1 MALADLMELSLS
13 KNTKK
18 TGISEER
25 IRAQIPIIR
34 QYIAYWREYP
44 DMFVEF
50 LCGSNPENFQLYFY
64 QRLFLRA
71 VMRHR
76 YAYATFPRAYS
87 KSFLS
92 VLILML
98 RCVLFPGAHL
108 FVTPGGKEQAAGIAR
123 EKAEELCK
131 LIPGLKNE
139 IDWTRG
145 ATKASKNM
153 VEYLFKNGSK
163 LDIIAAQQSSRGKRA
178 TGGLMEECIL
188 IDQTLLNEV
197 IIPTMNVDRRLAD
210 GSRIEE
216 EVINKSQIYVTTA
229 GWKNSF
235 AYEKLIQILIQQ
247 IIEPAEAVVLGGT
260 WRVPVMEKLLK
271 KSFIEELKL
280 DGTYNDSSFAR
291 EYESEWSG
299 DAENAFFSAE
309 KFDKHRVLLQPEYE
323 YSGRSSKSAYYVLG
337 VDVGRIGCTTEVCV
351 FKVTP
356 QVQGASLK
364 TLVNIYTYDAEDF
377 EVQAINLKK
386 LYYKY
391 KARIVSLD
399 ANGLGIGLVD
409 FMTKSQVDPET
420 GDEWPPFGVEG
431 GTSEDTLELYKKIKG
446 PEVENDALY
455 LIKANAPINTEAHTY
470 VQTQLASGKIKLLID
485 EGQAKIKLM
494 STKAGQNMDNDK
506 RAEQLKPFT
515 LTTILRE
522 QMLNLVEENEGVN
535 IILKQSNRGIKKD
548 KFSAFEYGLYY
559 IKQEEDKKKKKKKR
573 NISEMMFFRVKIV
586 KRNEKEMI

>member
-1 MALADLMELSLS
+1 MALADLMELSKS

-18 TGISEER
+18 TGLSEER

-34 QYIAYWREYP
+34 DYVAYWREYP
-44 DMFVEF
+44 DKFVDF
-50 LCGSNPENFQLYFY
+50 LCGSNPENFHLFFY
-64 QRLFLRA
+64 QRVFLRA

-92 VLILML
+92 VLVLMI
-98 RCVLFPGAHL
+98 RCVLYPGSHL
-108 FVTPGGKEQAAGIAR
+108 FVTTGGKEQAAGIAR
-123 EKAEELCK
+123 EKAEEICK
-131 LIPGLKNE
+131 LIPGMKNE
-139 IDWTRG
+139 IDWSRG

-153 VEYLFKNGSK
+153 VEYIFKNGSK

-210 GSRIEE
+210 GSRQEDE
-216 EVINKSQIYVTTA
+216 PVNKSQIYVTTA

-247 IIEPAEAVVLGGT
+247 ITEPGSAIVLGGT
-260 WRVPVMEKLLK
+260 WRVPVMEKLLR

-323 YSGRSSKSAYYVLG
+323 YSGRSTKSAFYVLG
-337 VDVGRIGCTTEVCV
+337 IDVGRKGCTSEVCV

-356 QVQGASLK
+356 QAQGASLK
-364 TLVNIYTYDAEDF
+364 TLVNLYTWDEEHF
-377 EVQAINLKK
+377 EAQAINIKK
-386 LYYKY
+386 LFYKY
-391 KARIVSLD
+391 KARQVVID

-409 FMTKSQVDPET
+409 FMVKDQIDPET
-420 GDEWPPFGVEG
+420 GELLPNFGVSNDEENFYKQFR
-431 GTSEDTLELYKKIKG
+431 TADTEI
-446 PEVENDALY
+446 DAMY
-455 LIKANAPINTEAHTY
+455 LIKANAPINTEAHSY
-470 VQTQLASGKIKLLID
+470 VQTQLSSGKIKFLID
-485 EGQAKIKLM
+485 ENQAKVKLM
-494 STKAGQNMDNDK
+494 STKMGQQMDNDK
-506 RAEQLKPFT
+506 RAEYLKPFT

-535 IILKQSNRGIKKD
+535 IILKQSSRSIKKD

-559 IKQEEDKKKKKKKR
+559 IKQEEDKKKRRKKR
-573 NISEMMFFRVKIV
+573 NIADMMFYT
-586 KRNEKEMI
+586 NG

>member
-1 MALADLMELSLS
+1 
-13 KNTKK
+13 
-18 TGISEER
+18 
-25 IRAQIPIIR
+25 
-34 QYIAYWREYP
+34 
-44 DMFVEF
+44 
-50 LCGSNPENFQLYFY
+50 
-64 QRLFLRA
+64 
-71 VMRHR
+71 
-76 YAYATFPRAYS
+76 
-87 KSFLS
+87 
-92 VLILML
+92 
-98 RCVLFPGAHL
+98 
-108 FVTPGGKEQAAGIAR
+108 
-123 EKAEELCK
+123 
-131 LIPGLKNE
+131 
-139 IDWTRG
+139 
-145 ATKASKNM
+145 
-153 VEYLFKNGSK
+153 
-163 LDIIAAQQSSRGKRA
+163 
-178 TGGLMEECIL
+178 MEECIL

-377 EVQAINLKK
+377 EIQAINLKR
-386 LYYKY
+386 LYYRY

-409 FMTKSQVDPET
+409 FMTKSQIDPET
-420 GDEWPPFGVEG
+420 GDELPPFGVEG

-559 IKQEEDKKKKKKKR
+559 IKQEEDRKKKKKKR
-573 NISEMMFFRVKIV
+573 NISEMMFFS
-586 KRNEKEMI
+586 

>member
-1 MALADLMELSLS
+1 MALADLMELSLA
-13 KNTKK
+13 KDQKK
-18 TGISEER
+18 LGLSEER
-25 IRAQIPIIR
+25 IKAQIPIVR
-34 QYIAYWREYP
+34 QYVAYWREYP

-50 LCGSNPENFQLYFY
+50 LCGDNPENFSLFFY

-92 VLILML
+92 VLVLML
-98 RCVLFPGAHL
+98 RCILYPGSHL
-108 FVTPGGKEQAAGIAR
+108 FVTTGGKEQAAGIAK
-123 EKAEELCK
+123 EKSDELCK

-139 IDWTRG
+139 LNMERG
-145 ATKASKNM
+145 KTKTSKDNI
-153 VEYLFKNGSK
+153 ELIFKNGSK
-163 LDIIAAQQSSRGKRA
+163 LDIMAARQSSRGKRA

-210 GSRIEE
+210 GSRVES
-216 EVINKSQIYVTTA
+216 EVVNKSQIYVTTA

-235 AYEKLIQILIQQ
+235 AYEKLIELLIRQ
-247 IIEPAEAVVLGGT
+247 IIYPDEAIVMGGT
-260 WRVPVMEKLLK
+260 WRIPVMEKLLK

-323 YSGRSSKSAYYVLG
+323 FSGRSSKNAYYVLG
-337 VDVGRIGCTTEVCV
+337 VDVGRFKCTTEVCV

-364 TLVNIYTYDAEDF
+364 TLVNIYTYEAEDF
-377 EVQAINLKK
+377 EAQAIKVKRLF
-386 LYYKY
+386 YKY
-391 KARIVSLD
+391 KARTVAID
-399 ANGLGIGLVD
+399 ANGLGAGFVD
-409 FMTKSQVDPET
+409 FMTKAQLDPET
-420 GDEWPPFGVEG
+420 GEELPPFGVEG
-431 GTSEDTLELYKKIKG
+431 GTSDEFNDQYKKIKG
-446 PEVENDALY
+446 PGVEENAMY

-470 VQTQLASGKIKLLID
+470 VQTQLYSGKIKFLID
-485 EGQAKIKLM
+485 ENQAKTKLM
-494 STKAGQNMDNDK
+494 TTKAGQAMDASK
-506 RAEQLKPFT
+506 RADYLKPFT

-522 QMLNLVEENEGVN
+522 QMLNLVEDNEGVN
-535 IILKQSNRGIKKD
+535 IILKQSSRGIPKD

-559 IKQEEDKKKKKKKR
+559 IKQDEDKRRKRKKR
-573 NISEMMFFRVKIV
+573 SIGDMMFFTAK
-586 KRNEKEMI
+586 

>member
-1 MALADLMELSLS
+1 MALQDLLNATLSTDTHKQGL
-13 KNTKK
+13 
-18 TGISEER
+18 SEER
-25 IRAQIPIIR
+25 IRAQIPLIR

-50 LCGSNPENFQLYFY
+50 LCGNNPENFHLFFY

-98 RCVLFPGAHL
+98 RCVLYPGAHL
-108 FVTPGGKEQAAGIAR
+108 FVTTGGKEQAAGIAR

-139 IDWTRG
+139 IDWSRG

-153 VEYLFKNGSK
+153 VEYIFKNGSK
-163 LDIIAAQQSSRGKRA
+163 LDIMAAQQSSRGKRA
-178 TGGLMEECIL
+178 TGGLVEECIL
-188 IDQTLLNEV
+188 VDQTLLNEV
-197 IIPTMNVDRRLAD
+197 IIPTMNVDRRLSD
-210 GSRIEE
+210 GSRHKEE
-216 EVINKSQIYVTTA
+216 TINKSQIYVTTA

-235 AYEKLIQILIQQ
+235 AYEKLIQTLIQQ
-247 IIEPAEAVVLGGT
+247 IMDPSQAIVLGGT
-260 WRVPVMEKLLK
+260 WRVPVMEELLS

-280 DGTYNDSSFAR
+280 DGTYNDASFAR

-323 YSGRSSKSAYYVLG
+323 FSGRSSKSAYYVLG
-337 VDVGRIGCTTEVCV
+337 VDVGRIGCTTEVCI

-377 EVQAINLKK
+377 EVQAINIKK

-391 KARIVSLD
+391 KARIVAID
-399 ANGLGIGLVD
+399 ANGLGVGLVD
-409 FMTKSQVDPET
+409 FMTKAQLDPET
-420 GDEWPPFGVEG
+420 GDNLPPFGVEG
-431 GTSEDTLELYKKIKG
+431 GTSDDAIEPYKKIKG
-446 PEVENDALY
+446 IGVEENAMY
-455 LIKANAPINTEAHTY
+455 LIKANLPINTEAHTY
-470 VQTQLASGKIKLLID
+470 VQTQLASGKIKFLID
-485 EGQAKIKLM
+485 EGQAKVKLM
-494 STKAGQNMDNDK
+494 STKMGQQMDADK
-506 RAEQLKPFT
+506 RADYLKPFT

-535 IILKQSNRGIKKD
+535 IILKQSSRSIKKD

-559 IKQEEDKKKKKKKR
+559 IKQEEARKKKKKR
-573 NISEMMFFRVKIV
+573 FDA
-586 KRNEKEMI
+586 KEWVFLN

>member
-1 MALADLMELSLS
+1 MALQDLMELSLS
-13 KNTKK
+13 KGGKK
-18 TGISEER
+18 MGLSEER
-25 IRAQIPIIR
+25 IRESLPIIR

-50 LCGSNPENFQLYFY
+50 LCGPTNPENFHLFFY

-98 RCVLFPGAHL
+98 RCILYPGAHL
-108 FVTPGGKEQAAGIAR
+108 FVTTGGKEQAAGIAR

-139 IDWTRG
+139 IDWSRG
-145 ATKASKNM
+145 ASKASKNM
-153 VEYLFKNGSK
+153 VEYIFKNGSK
-163 LDIIAAQQSSRGKRA
+163 LDIMAAQQSSRGKRA
-178 TGGLMEECIL
+178 TGGLVEECIL
-188 IDQTLLNEV
+188 VDQTLLNEV

-210 GSRIEE
+210 GSRHEE

-235 AYEKLIQILIQQ
+235 AYEKLIQTLIQQ
-247 IIEPAEAVVLGGT
+247 ITDPGQAIVLGGT
-260 WRVPVMEKLLK
+260 WRVPVMEKLLR

-323 YSGRSSKSAYYVLG
+323 YSGRSNKNAYYILG
-337 VDVGRIGCTTEVCV
+337 VDVGRYGCTTEVCI

-377 EVQAINLKK
+377 EVQAINIKK
-386 LYYKY
+386 LFYKY
-391 KARIVSLD
+391 KARIAAID
-399 ANGLGIGLVD
+399 ANGLGAGLID
-409 FMTKSQVDPET
+409 FMTKAQVDPET
-420 GDEWPPFGVEG
+420 GDELPPFGIEG
-431 GTSEDTLELYKKIKG
+431 GTSEDAVEPYKKIKG
-446 PEVENDALY
+446 PGVEDNAIY
-455 LIKANAPINTEAHTY
+455 LIKANAPINTEAHAY
-470 VQTQLASGKIKLLID
+470 VQTQLASGKIKFLID
-485 EGQAKIKLM
+485 EGQAKVKLM
-494 STKAGQNMDNDK
+494 STKMGQQMDNDK
-506 RAEQLKPFT
+506 RADYLKPFT

-535 IILKQSNRGIKKD
+535 IILKQASKSIKKD

-559 IKQEEDKKKKKKKR
+559 IKQDEDKKKKRKKR
-573 NISEMMFFRVKIV
+573 NIADMMFYT
-586 KRNEKEMI
+586 